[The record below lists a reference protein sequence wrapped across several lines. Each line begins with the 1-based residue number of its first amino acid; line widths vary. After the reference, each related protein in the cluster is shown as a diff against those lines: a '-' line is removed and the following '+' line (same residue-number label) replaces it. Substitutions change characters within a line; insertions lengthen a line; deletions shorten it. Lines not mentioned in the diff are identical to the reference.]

1 VLAIVCRSF
10 GAPETLR
17 VEQCPRPIPGPG
29 QVLVEVHAAGVN
41 FTDLLAVE
49 GRSQLKRRLPMT
61 PGVEAAGVVL
71 AVGPGVTRRRPGE
84 RVLGCAISGAF
95 AEEALFTE
103 DELALIPEEMDMRAA
118 ATFYIASMTV
128 RYALQE
134 RARLAPRETLLVLG
148 AGGGAGLVG
157 VAVGKALGAHVVAAA
172 SSDEKLSL
180 ARESGADAVVRYPR
194 GPLELEEQKALTA
207 QLLAHAGGREENSQ
221 SIGKIS
227 SLHATAGYDV
237 ILDGVGGTY
246 TEPALRAL
254 GWEGRYVCIGFA
266 AGVPRLP
273 LGPTLFKNASVLG
286 IQPSSDEHRL
296 PGRNEHAMQ
305 TLFNWYREGKLRPRI
320 SRSLPLE
327 RAAQALGL
335 IKDRLATGRIVLTT
349 SRAM

>member
-17 VEQCPRPIPGPG
+17 VEQCPRPTPGPG

-172 SSDEKLSL
+172 SSDEKLFL
-180 ARESGADAVVRYPR
+180 AREGGADAVVRYPR

-207 QLLAHAGGREENSQ
+207 QLLAHAAGREEKSQ

-296 PGRNEHAMQ
+296 PGRNERAMQ

-320 SRSLPLE
+320 SLSLPLE

-349 SRAM
+349 SRAR